1 MLKKILFTGYLLAT
15 TALPVQ
21 ALPIW
26 AELIARS
33 QCEYMAMG
41 VDLETA
47 VAQSLR
53 DNMHWFDEVQAS
65 PIASKTIAYA
75 SYELCPS
82 LFQKASEEYLRKLE
96 TEQHQTKPA
105 NATYY

>member
-41 VDLETA
+41 VDWETA
-47 VAQSLR
+47 IEQSLR
-53 DNMHWFDEVQAS
+53 DNAHWADEFMHNRPLAAKAIVHAAYQICPAVYGQA
-65 PIASKTIAYA
+65 YQD
-75 SYELCPS
+75 YER
-82 LFQKASEEYLRKLE
+82 QQE
-96 TEQHQTKPA
+96 TKPA